1 MSGIVKAMEA
11 KRLASFDSWLCL
23 SLLISSNISI
33 RELNRILSLF
43 PSLVVA
49 FPDQTI
55 AEHKD
60 EQIVPGIA
68 TKLWFGKLESCSQ
81 QNSKQKERISQRP

>member
-11 KRLASFDSWLCL
+11 KDWQALQLAVFELAN
-23 SLLISSNISI
+23 SSNISI

-60 EQIVPGIA
+60 EQIVWA
-68 TKLWFGKLESCSQ
+68 SLR
-81 QNSKQKERISQRP
+81 NSGLASWRVV